1 MPDYKFAVVNVG
13 YEDSHV
19 YSIDLFSN
27 YEAAQEFM
35 RKDAKEMN
43 EECMNILMV
52 NDYGQE
58 IVKCWHDFEIDM
70 SDYPFNDTEEI
81 DFNDTYIS
89 FGDNWCV
96 CVGARYTDR
105 WLILEA

>member
-1 MPDYKFAVVNVG
+1 MPDYKFAVVNIG

-43 EECMNILMV
+43 EECMNILML
-52 NDYGQE
+52 NDYGDE
-58 IVKCWHDFEIDM
+58 IVA
-70 SDYPFNDTEEI
+70 SDGYGNAYHWVIEETI
-81 DFNDTYIS
+81 IH
-89 FGDNWCV
+89 
-96 CVGARYTDR
+96 
-105 WLILEA
+105 